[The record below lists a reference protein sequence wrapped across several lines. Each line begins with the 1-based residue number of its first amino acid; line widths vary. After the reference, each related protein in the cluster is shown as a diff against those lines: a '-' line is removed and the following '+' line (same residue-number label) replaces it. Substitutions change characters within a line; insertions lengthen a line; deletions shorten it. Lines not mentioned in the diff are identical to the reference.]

1 MSVRQSSKD
10 KSPASVVRVYLSVGG
25 ESTVSSQW
33 DRRHEMWSYWWCKIC
48 LVTLGSL
55 QISSGRLPTVACPHV
70 TSPAVGSV
78 IRTMVQLGFHSVE
91 LQVCQNAITSLIRSG
106 WTQSVLRVQSCIDAV
121 SHGKWDLSDCKINE
135 LMKHHKA
142 KLDLITSSY
151 NRLLSTWYG
160 SEHLGLTRLWGQYI
174 LLKAWQIIASI
185 INASR
190 SSCLL
195 LIDNVIHTEIHK
207 GTAPLPLLLFQP

>member
-1 MSVRQSSKD
+1 
-10 KSPASVVRVYLSVGG
+10 
-25 ESTVSSQW
+25 
-33 DRRHEMWSYWWCKIC
+33 MWSYWWCKIC

-151 NRLLSTWYG
+151 NRLLST
-160 SEHLGLTRLWGQYI
+160 STPLHLVWIRAPWFDEALRAIYSTKSLTDHRLY
-174 LLKAWQIIASI
+174 
-185 INASR
+185 
-190 SSCLL
+190 
-195 LIDNVIHTEIHK
+195 H
-207 GTAPLPLLLFQP
+207 